1 MAEKEKS
8 KDSQGAEASRVVR
21 QFAWN
26 IAGSLASAKA
36 GNAAVR
42 PAKPSGKR

>member
-8 KDSQGAEASRVVR
+8 RDPRGAEASRVVR